1 MTATRSPSQL
11 IYKSR
16 LRSGVQRRTALR
28 SHSSLITNRNH
39 DEAVWPDFYLVI
51 KTEVSAQAGNMAG
64 CLDVIQGMRDDAA
77 GVKND
82 G

>member
-1 MTATRSPSQL
+1 MGFNGAPRSAVIHPSSQ
-11 IYKSR
+11 IEI
-16 LRSGVQRRTALR
+16 GP
-28 SHSSLITNRNH
+28 NH

-51 KTEVSAQAGNMAG
+51 KTEVSTQAGNMAG

-77 GVKND
+77 SVKND

>member
-1 MTATRSPSQL
+1 MGFNGAPRSAVIHPSSQ
-11 IYKSR
+11 IEI
-16 LRSGVQRRTALR
+16 GP
-28 SHSSLITNRNH
+28 NRFVV
-39 DEAVWPDFYLVI
+39 VWPDFYLVI
-51 KTEVSAQAGNMAG
+51 KTEVSAQAGNVAG